1 MAASQQ
7 QQQQPQPQLQS
18 PAQHG
23 DVQTRGSGVA
33 GPNLPLG
40 SQAGL
45 LVDALKKRAGH
56 GLHSLMPNQDAASEN
71 GQKDPTHTTQATGQ
85 AHPAVS
91 NSNMDATTAD
101 DQNAQ
106 TARRS
111 NPPPS
116 NPERLA
122 HLTRVRALKDTD
134 AEAYATE
141 MAAFQAK
148 YTKKTI
154 QKKHNAVS
162 SGNTNTQ
169 APASKRKRKEAAS
182 DDADMPD
189 RDAPPAKRRTKE
201 ERSKRSRGLHFP
213 WCKNCQEFHLFGKHT
228 KTKQEAQDLL
238 HRQLYGLA
246 PRPQLAAMQAAMD
259 ERREI
264 MTANA
269 SRGQLSAQEAQASL
283 DQRLEAHRNREMAFI
298 GQHAPVMFSH
308 LIQQQ
313 GPEAGYNFL
322 ARLHN
327 GTVTQFPA
335 QLQYPA
341 PMYGYQAQPQAA
353 EMQGTAPQLPMPYS
367 GTAYGVPTGTQY
379 DATPSRVPQQA
390 AKGPARTPR
399 DATER

>member
-101 DQNAQ
+101 
-106 TARRS
+106 
-111 NPPPS
+111 
-116 NPERLA
+116 
-122 HLTRVRALKDTD
+122 D